1 MASRQIYLS
10 RNIFDVAVSGVA
22 DGEVL
27 TWDNATEK
35 WIPGTGGGGHI
46 IQDEG
51 VSLTQRT
58 KLNFVGAGVGVTDD
72 VGNDA
77 SIVTIS
83 GGGGGGHTIQD
94 EGVSLTQR
102 TKLNFVGG
110 GVAVTDDSGNDASIV
125 TISVEAIAS
134 GILSQEVYETL
145 TAQVV
150 SGISHFTLSD
160 EVYQNN
166 LRVYYNGIRQQSNH
180 YIVDID
186 NLGFT
191 TDFVVQVGDEIFVDY
206 EITTTGIGNNILR
219 DYFTN
224 LLDVPNSYTG
234 KANQF
239 VTVNDVE
246 SALDFTDPGLIS
258 LANEVMNFPSLE
270 SANDTQPEWWDE
282 SSGNATLTEVDIVG
296 ESITETFERG
306 LKVVTIANNEYA
318 YQRYTYADQQRL
330 KSGRVVSCAI
340 AVWSVGGVTARVRLQ
355 SSVGSLAVESTTAA
369 AWTIIKLENITIDGT
384 YIDLRFEVDTGTA
397 YFVPLGLHI
406 GPIAFQLKPRG
417 LQWVNKDT
425 PVNIKTLTGL
435 ADEATWT
442 DIDVTANSS
451 NLAFKVQITIDI
463 LHTNATGWDV
473 FISRNGSAAAA
484 DITTRKA
491 ALSNTANTER
501 SHNTFLQ
508 LMDDLQ
514 IFEYYLDRWTGSST
528 LAEGQIILNAYEE
541 WE

>member
-1 MASRQIYLS
+1 MLFR
-10 RNIFDVAVSGVA
+10 
-22 DGEVL
+22 
-27 TWDNATEK
+27 
-35 WIPGTGGGGHI
+35 
-46 IQDEG
+46 
-51 VSLTQRT
+51 SL
-58 KLNFVGAGVGVTDD
+58 
-72 VGNDA
+72 
-77 SIVTIS
+77 
-83 GGGGGGHTIQD
+83 
-94 EGVSLTQR
+94 
-102 TKLNFVGG
+102 
-110 GVAVTDDSGNDASIV
+110 
-125 TISVEAIAS
+125 
-134 GILSQEVYETL
+134 IL
-145 TAQVV
+145 
-150 SGISHFTLSD
+150 
-160 EVYQNN
+160 
-166 LRVYYNGIRQQSNH
+166 
-180 YIVDID
+180 
-186 NLGFT
+186 
-191 TDFVVQVGDEIFVDY
+191 
-206 EITTTGIGNNILR
+206 
-219 DYFTN
+219 
-224 LLDVPNSYTG
+224 
-234 KANQF
+234 
-239 VTVNDVE
+239 
-246 SALDFTDPGLIS
+246 
-258 LANEVMNFPSLE
+258 
-270 SANDTQPEWWDE
+270 
-282 SSGNATLTEVDIVG
+282 
-296 ESITETFERG
+296 
-306 LKVVTIANNEYA
+306 
-318 YQRYTYADQQRL
+318 
-330 KSGRVVSCAI
+330 
-340 AVWSVGGVTARVRLQ
+340 LQ

-473 FISRNGSAAAA
+473 FIRRNGSAAAA